1 MLWSGILSTFF
12 FQNLRWRRELWTLSV
27 WNVKTQKTPGDRFDN
42 WNWDNMKDSYK
53 DLTSWPPT
61 SPLITMENGTSS
73 SLPIKK
79 SNGVVE
85 GGSFDQVWEKI
96 ILQNQIS
103 SFNANLLGF
112 WRRSFFLIKFHTLMQ
127 TFSDFG
133 SGRPWGLKQGGE
145 ITRAA
150 QVSEQFQFG
159 KKRVHIPVH
168 HLPCNISF
176 FAAQCG
182 HLRRIHSREEVEHL
196 K

>member
-1 MLWSGILSTFF
+1 MAPVVVCQSRSLT
-12 FQNLRWRRELWTLSV
+12 ELWKEEAS
-27 WNVKTQKTPGDRFDN
+27 
-42 WNWDNMKDSYK
+42 
-53 DLTSWPPT
+53 
-61 SPLITMENGTSS
+61 
-73 SLPIKK
+73 IKY
-79 SNGVVE
+79 E
-85 GGSFDQVWEKI
+85 
-96 ILQNQIS
+96 
-103 SFNANLLGF
+103 
-112 WRRSFFLIKFHTLMQ
+112 RRSFLQIKIHPLMQTFLDFGEDHNQIQFHTLMQ

-150 QVSEQFQFG
+150 QVSEQFLLE

-168 HLPCNISF
+168 HLPSNISF